1 LYLIQSM
8 KQKHNEELSKY
19 QSELQTVLQEKEQ
32 ASSLESQM
40 KNIGEGV
47 DSILEEG
54 KKLKEVN
61 QSLVK
66 ELD

>member
-1 LYLIQSM
+1 M

>member
-1 LYLIQSM
+1 MYLIQSM